1 MPLNVAQEAGVI
13 NPDGTPNDP
22 FVVRSCLGATCAYY
36 QLIQGTSMASP
47 HAVGVAAL
55 IVSRWGRND
64 REHGGKTLNP
74 QTTEQIL
81 RRTAT
86 PHPCPTPPLLDY
98 TPVGRPASYNV
109 TCAGKPT
116 RNNIWGH
123 GIVDALAAVT
133 SRN

>member
-1 MPLNVAQEAGVI
+1 
-13 NPDGTPNDP
+13 
-22 FVVRSCLGATCAYY
+22 
-36 QLIQGTSMASP
+36 MASP

-64 REHGGKTLNP
+64 REHGGKTLDP
-74 QTTEQIL
+74 QRTEQIL

-86 PHPCPTPPLLDY
+86 PHPCPDPPLLDY

-109 TCAGKPT
+109 TCVGKPT

-133 SRN
+133 SRG